1 MHKILVLSS
10 ILSNAE
16 TGRNSRAKIAGT
28 IALLYLSPVLALT
41 HPHPALAQTKF
52 VTAGQIKPILTAT
65 KGNWIALREYEGQDL
80 LYFTHLLSWRCG
92 LTAIAYSIDD
102 GDTFNDW
109 PLGICDED
117 LPNPNVLADDQK
129 IYTAFPLGS
138 VQTVTVRIT
147 YDDETTDENRYERKT
162 VMIP

>member
-10 ILSNAE
+10 ILSNAA
-16 TGRNSRAKIAGT
+16 TGRNSRAKIART

-65 KGNWIALREYEGQDL
+65 KGNWIALRQYEGQDL
-80 LYFTHLLSWRCG
+80 LYFTHLLYWVTGVQTCA
-92 LTAIAYSIDD
+92 LPI
-102 GDTFNDW
+102 FNDW
-109 PLGICDED
+109 PLGSCDED
-117 LPNPNVLADDQK
+117 LPNPNVLAEDQK

-147 YDDETTDENRYERKT
+147 YDDETTDENRYERKS